1 MTAPRI
7 EIVVD
12 ELVLHGLSVTDVD
25 AFRAALTSELSAR
38 AGTVTV
44 PSGQSVAGTS
54 VEIAPT
60 RDDTALGA
68 EVAGAVWQRVAPGPG
83 GAR

>member
-12 ELVLHGLSVTDVD
+12 EIVLHDLTVTDVD
-25 AFRAALTSELSAR
+25 AFRAALSAELTAR
-38 AGTVTV
+38 AGTV
-44 PSGQSVAGTS
+44 PSGQSSPGAS
-54 VEIAPT
+54 LEIAPS
-60 RDDTALGA
+60 RDATVLGA
-68 EVAGAVWQRVAPGPG
+68 RVAGAVWATVSPTPG